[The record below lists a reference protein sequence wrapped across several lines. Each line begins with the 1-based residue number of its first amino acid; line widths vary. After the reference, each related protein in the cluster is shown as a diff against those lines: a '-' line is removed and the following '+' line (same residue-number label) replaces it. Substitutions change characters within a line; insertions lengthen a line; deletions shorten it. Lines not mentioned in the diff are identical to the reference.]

1 MTDRAEERNLKF
13 FGLLLQL
20 SRRVRSS
27 RSLDEASFIAVN
39 ETKQLLSYR
48 QAVIWLKGRG
58 VAAISGLPLPE
69 RNSPYLNWLS
79 ELFPALPFSK
89 EPRTVN
95 ADDIPRRIADE
106 WAEWLPAAALLL
118 PLTAPDDTEIGFV
131 LLARGEPWD
140 EQELPLAMELSSIFG
155 QGIAFHIRTRPWCE
169 RARLLVRRWRIKALA
184 PVVLIVALC
193 WPVHISALAPAE
205 VTPKDPFL
213 VRAPQ
218 DGVIDAFLVRPNEQV
233 KAGQLLFR
241 LDKTNVRAKVGA
253 ARKAYEV
260 AAEEY
265 RQASV
270 LALSDDRGKTE
281 MVPRQGK
288 MEERAVEFSYS
299 SQLLHRLEAKSPRD
313 GIAVFNDPNDWVG
326 KGVSIGEKV
335 LLIAD
340 PGKVELLVRLPVA
353 DAIALE
359 PGTRITFYLATDPQN
374 PREAILRSA
383 SYRAELAPSGIVAY
397 TLKADFSGSLPL
409 PRIGLSGT
417 ARIYGKKASLAY
429 ALFRRPLTS
438 LRQRLGW

>member
-1 MTDRAEERNLKF
+1 MTGRPEERQLDF
-13 FGLLLQL
+13 FGRLLQL
-20 SRRVRSS
+20 ARRVRTA

-39 ETKQLLSYR
+39 ETKQLFPYR
-48 QAVIWLKGRG
+48 QAALWLKGRG

-79 ELFPALPFSK
+79 ALFPSLPETGTPHSLGADQVP
-89 EPRTVN
+89 PRL
-95 ADDIPRRIADE
+95 AEE
-106 WAEWLPAAALLL
+106 WGEWLPSAALLL
-118 PLTAPDDTEIGFV
+118 PLAAPDETVIGFL
-131 LLARGEPWD
+131 LLAREEPWEEHD
-140 EQELPLAMELSSIFG
+140 LPLASELSSIFG
-155 QGIAFHIRTRPWCE
+155 QGLAFHLRARPW
-169 RARLLVRRWRIKALA
+169 RDRVRRVSSRWQVRALA
-184 PVVLIVALC
+184 PVVLLAVLC
-193 WPVHISALAPAE
+193 WPVHISVLAPAE
-205 VTPKDPFL
+205 VAAKDPFL

-218 DGVIDAFLVRPNEQV
+218 DGVIDSFLVRPNEPV

-288 MEERAVEFSYS
+288 MEERAVEYSFS

-313 GIAVFNDPNDWVG
+313 GIAIFSDQNDWVG
-326 KGVSIGEKV
+326 KGVAIGEKV

-340 PGKVELLVRLPVA
+340 PAKAELLIRLPVA

-359 PGTRITFYLATDPQN
+359 PGTRITFYLATDPQH
-374 PREAILRSA
+374 PREAVLRSA
-383 SYRAELAPSGIVAY
+383 AYRAELAPSGVVAY
-397 TLKADFSGSLPL
+397 RLKADFSGSAPP

-429 ALFRRPLTS
+429 SLFRRPLTS